1 MLRNTA
7 ILFTKM
13 GYNVTALSTGEE
25 AKQMGNGFNEIVVKG
40 NLPKAVTYGG
50 EPWNYAEY
58 LGRTM
63 EGFMGQRNAY
73 NSQPDLIGQ
82 LNSLKPDVIVTS
94 NSYLPTAIDILDV
107 LIRYK
112 WENDN
117 TPKLVVLTDDFK
129 AVEEFFALTYRNFAK
144 THPNSSTFPL
154 VEEMEAHYTRY
165 MGEIYSRMLAF
176 SNAVVFYTDEDLA
189 ASRARYPEGTL
200 LQASQSAAILRNKNR
215 RYNHKRRT
223 QNGCLFGHSGN
234 VPNAVAKSTI
244 IERIAPHVPEITFI
258 VAGRGEL
265 ESNNGNV
272 VVIGSVDNIPKLVGD
287 ADLYIAPMT
296 YGTGVQ
302 TKLLDPLNAG
312 IPIISTHVG
321 AQGFPATHME
331 HMVLEDDISRFPS
344 WIRRLRDDKELRRYL
359 PTNAIRDMGA
369 YFSSETVG
377 KTWEKLIARMLRS

>member
-1 MLRNTA
+1 
-7 ILFTKM
+7 M

-189 ASRARYPEGTL
+189 ASRARYPKELSYKLVRVQPYYEIKTGDIT
-200 LQASQSAAILRNKNR
+200 IRDELR
-215 RYNHKRRT
+215 T
-223 QNGCLFGHSGN
+223 AVFFGHSGN